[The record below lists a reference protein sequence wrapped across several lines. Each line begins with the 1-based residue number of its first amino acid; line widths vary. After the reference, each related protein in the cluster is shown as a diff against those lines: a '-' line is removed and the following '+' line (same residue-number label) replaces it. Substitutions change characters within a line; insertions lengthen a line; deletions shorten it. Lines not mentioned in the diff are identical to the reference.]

1 VITRPA
7 TCTKTCNGVQTTVS
21 EQECASNFQPCQT
34 TSQACNICPAVGP
47 VNPAIVQPVQPVSTG
62 CQQYMLFASICYTLP
77 AYSPAAINLCA
88 GLADGQTSQC
98 NPSVA
103 IVQPQPV
110 VQVTQPQQA
119 TARRPG
125 VTYLNSGGNCY
136 EGASFVVVPSSLCAG
151 LAEGASTVGT
161 RRSRHTA
168 VAQGSPAAAS
178 TLVTALSV
186 IGGLTVVTAM
196 VAGWAVGIRYVVNKQ
211 VATELQRM

>member
-1 VITRPA
+1 
-7 TCTKTCNGVQTTVS
+7 
-21 EQECASNFQPCQT
+21 
-34 TSQACNICPAVGP
+34 
-47 VNPAIVQPVQPVSTG
+47 
-62 CQQYMLFASICYTLP
+62 MLFASVCYTLP
-77 AYSPAAINLCA
+77 AYSQAAINLCA

-98 NPSVA
+98 NPSAA

-136 EGASFVVVPSSLCAG
+136 EGAAYVVVPSSLCAG

-168 VAQGSPAAAS
+168 VAHGSPAAVS
-178 TLVTALSV
+178 TLATALSV

-211 VATELQRM
+211 VATELQKM